1 VCLPLA
7 TLTARLPPPFIHIAS
22 AAAAAAAAD
31 TATAEALTA
40 LMLIDRA
47 FS

>member
-22 AAAAAAAAD
+22 AAAAAAAD